1 MPNEASACENLVLA
15 SLDAPDRERLWRQ
28 LEPVILLRGQVLCE
42 SSRRISHVHFPTSA
56 LVSLSCGGAGGDS
69 SDVALIG
76 YDGIVGVTYCTDDEG
91 APGRA
96 VVQRTG
102 AALRVPA
109 PVLRREFE
117 RGGSLH
123 RLTLRYE
130 LLLMAQMSQAA
141 LCNRHHRVEQQL
153 CRWLLTSM
161 DLCGSTVLYI
171 TQQQLA
177 GMLGVRR
184 EGVSGAAGKLQAAG
198 ILRWSRG
205 RVRIVDRARLEGGAC
220 ECYEALRAERGRL
233 LPRAE
238 PEVTSHSD

>member
-1 MPNEASACENLVLA
+1 
-15 SLDAPDRERLWRQ
+15 
-28 LEPVILLRGQVLCE
+28 
-42 SSRRISHVHFPTSA
+42 
-56 LVSLSCGGAGGDS
+56 
-69 SDVALIG
+69 
-76 YDGIVGVTYCTDDEG
+76 
-91 APGRA
+91 
-96 VVQRTG
+96 
-102 AALRVPA
+102 
-109 PVLRREFE
+109 
-117 RGGSLH
+117 
-123 RLTLRYE
+123 
-130 LLLMAQMSQAA
+130 
-141 LCNRHHRVEQQL
+141 VEQQL

-205 RVRIVDRARLEGGAC
+205 RVRIVDRTRLEDGAC